1 MNKTKLFSYLD
12 NLGIDKTGKLE
23 SDRYVLKLEDSDEYS
38 RYYTILD
45 QEEDLEL
52 SDTSSMS
59 QEFATVLTYTS
70 EDYRLKLNANFVDD
84 YYTFLKSQHE
94 FMMRPLFRNTES
106 VKFIKY
112 DKYFMFISVSSKG
125 KYSLLHGARLHSLE
139 YSLEYYYDRL
149 QRYADAVTARFSKYW
164 TAFL

>member
-59 QEFATVLTYTS
+59 QEFATVLTYVN
-70 EDYRLKLNANFVDD
+70 EDYKLKLNANFIDD
-84 YYTFLKSQHE
+84 YYTFTVEEL
-94 FMMRPLFRNTES
+94 
-106 VKFIKY
+106 
-112 DKYFMFISVSSKG
+112 
-125 KYSLLHGARLHSLE
+125 
-139 YSLEYYYDRL
+139 
-149 QRYADAVTARFSKYW
+149 
-164 TAFL
+164 

>member
-1 MNKTKLFSYLD
+1 MNKAKLFSYLD

-23 SDRYVLKLEDSDEYS
+23 SDRYVLKLEDSNEYS

-70 EDYRLKLNANFVDD
+70 EDYKLKLNANFVDD
-84 YYTFLKSQHE
+84 YYTFTVEEL
-94 FMMRPLFRNTES
+94 
-106 VKFIKY
+106 
-112 DKYFMFISVSSKG
+112 
-125 KYSLLHGARLHSLE
+125 
-139 YSLEYYYDRL
+139 
-149 QRYADAVTARFSKYW
+149 
-164 TAFL
+164 

>member
-1 MNKTKLFSYLD
+1 MNKAKLFSYLD
-12 NLGIDKTGKLE
+12 DLGIDKTGKLE

-84 YYTFLKSQHE
+84 YYTFTVEEL
-94 FMMRPLFRNTES
+94 
-106 VKFIKY
+106 
-112 DKYFMFISVSSKG
+112 
-125 KYSLLHGARLHSLE
+125 
-139 YSLEYYYDRL
+139 
-149 QRYADAVTARFSKYW
+149 
-164 TAFL
+164 

>member
-1 MNKTKLFSYLD
+1 MNKAKLFSYLD

-23 SDRYVLKLEDSDEYS
+23 SDRYILKLEDSDEYS

-70 EDYRLKLNANFVDD
+70 EDYKLKLNANFVDD
-84 YYTFLKSQHE
+84 YYTFTVEEL
-94 FMMRPLFRNTES
+94 
-106 VKFIKY
+106 
-112 DKYFMFISVSSKG
+112 
-125 KYSLLHGARLHSLE
+125 
-139 YSLEYYYDRL
+139 
-149 QRYADAVTARFSKYW
+149 
-164 TAFL
+164 

>member
-84 YYTFLKSQHE
+84 YYTFTVEEL
-94 FMMRPLFRNTES
+94 
-106 VKFIKY
+106 
-112 DKYFMFISVSSKG
+112 
-125 KYSLLHGARLHSLE
+125 
-139 YSLEYYYDRL
+139 
-149 QRYADAVTARFSKYW
+149 
-164 TAFL
+164 

>member
-23 SDRYVLKLEDSDEYS
+23 ADRYVLKLEDSDEYS

-59 QEFATVLTYTS
+59 QEFATVLTYVN
-70 EDYRLKLNANFVDD
+70 EDYKLKLNANFIDD
-84 YYTFLKSQHE
+84 YYTFTVEEL
-94 FMMRPLFRNTES
+94 
-106 VKFIKY
+106 
-112 DKYFMFISVSSKG
+112 
-125 KYSLLHGARLHSLE
+125 
-139 YSLEYYYDRL
+139 
-149 QRYADAVTARFSKYW
+149 
-164 TAFL
+164 

>member
-1 MNKTKLFSYLD
+1 MNKAKLFSYLD

-59 QEFATVLTYTS
+59 QEFATVLTYVN
-70 EDYRLKLNANFVDD
+70 EDYKLKLNANFIDD
-84 YYTFLKSQHE
+84 YYTFTVEEL
-94 FMMRPLFRNTES
+94 
-106 VKFIKY
+106 
-112 DKYFMFISVSSKG
+112 
-125 KYSLLHGARLHSLE
+125 
-139 YSLEYYYDRL
+139 
-149 QRYADAVTARFSKYW
+149 
-164 TAFL
+164 

>member
-1 MNKTKLFSYLD
+1 MNKAKLFSYLD

-23 SDRYVLKLEDSDEYS
+23 SDRYILKLEDSDEYS

-84 YYTFLKSQHE
+84 YYTFTVEEL
-94 FMMRPLFRNTES
+94 
-106 VKFIKY
+106 
-112 DKYFMFISVSSKG
+112 
-125 KYSLLHGARLHSLE
+125 
-139 YSLEYYYDRL
+139 
-149 QRYADAVTARFSKYW
+149 
-164 TAFL
+164 

>member
-45 QEEDLEL
+45 QEDDLEL

-59 QEFATVLTYTS
+59 QEFATVLTYVN
-70 EDYRLKLNANFVDD
+70 EDYKLKLNANFIDD
-84 YYTFLKSQHE
+84 YYTFTVEEL
-94 FMMRPLFRNTES
+94 
-106 VKFIKY
+106 
-112 DKYFMFISVSSKG
+112 
-125 KYSLLHGARLHSLE
+125 
-139 YSLEYYYDRL
+139 
-149 QRYADAVTARFSKYW
+149 
-164 TAFL
+164 

>member
-59 QEFATVLTYTS
+59 QEFATVLTYTN

-84 YYTFLKSQHE
+84 YYTFTVEEL
-94 FMMRPLFRNTES
+94 
-106 VKFIKY
+106 
-112 DKYFMFISVSSKG
+112 
-125 KYSLLHGARLHSLE
+125 
-139 YSLEYYYDRL
+139 
-149 QRYADAVTARFSKYW
+149 
-164 TAFL
+164 

>member
-1 MNKTKLFSYLD
+1 MNKAKLFSYLD
-12 NLGIDKTGKLE
+12 DLGIDKTGKLE

-70 EDYRLKLNANFVDD
+70 EDYKLKLNANFVDD
-84 YYTFLKSQHE
+84 YYTFTVEEL
-94 FMMRPLFRNTES
+94 
-106 VKFIKY
+106 
-112 DKYFMFISVSSKG
+112 
-125 KYSLLHGARLHSLE
+125 
-139 YSLEYYYDRL
+139 
-149 QRYADAVTARFSKYW
+149 
-164 TAFL
+164 